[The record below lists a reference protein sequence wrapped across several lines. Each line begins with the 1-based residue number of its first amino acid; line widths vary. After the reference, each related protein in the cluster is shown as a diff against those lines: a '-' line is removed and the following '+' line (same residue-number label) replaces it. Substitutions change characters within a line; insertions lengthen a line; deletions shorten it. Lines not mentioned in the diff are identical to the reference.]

1 MKLGDRM
8 VRTDDGMRGVVA
20 QNGPELRVVYL
31 DRGEERIALKS
42 EKWTLDAIQP
52 GPLRDVEKMLI
63 ALHADR
69 ALNAYE
75 RHEPLKFWDTPR
87 GDAEV
92 YDIGLIEAITAYLTQ
107 RTTRPAA

>member
-20 QNGPELRVVYL
+20 QNGPELRVVYI

-52 GPLRDVEKMLI
+52 GPLLHSERFII
-63 ALHADR
+63 AIHADR
-69 ALNAYE
+69 TLRAYE
-75 RHEPLKFWDTPR
+75 RHEPLKFWEPLKETYVP
-87 GDAEV
+87 
-92 YDIGLIEAITAYLTQ
+92 YDQGLVDVILDYLGE